1 MAKKKRRITEE
12 PIEDYEFKPKEF
24 DEREFIYKDI
34 HGTKI
39 LFVITIFAIVFGIV
53 AAVLCHY
60 GPNWMWILV
69 TIFALAIA
77 AALKKI
83 LMLMKFR
90 PDLLDGKTMY
100 ANYFLFLCLA
110 LGVCIVF
117 INPPFFS

>member
-39 LFVITIFAIVFGIV
+39 LFVITILAIVFGIV

-60 GPNWMWILV
+60 GPSWMWILV

-83 LMLMKFR
+83 LLLMKFR
-90 PDLLDGKTMY
+90 PDLIDGKTMY

-110 LGVCIVF
+110 LGICIVF

>member
-39 LFVITIFAIVFGIV
+39 LMVITILAIVFGIV
-53 AAVLCHY
+53 GAVLCHY
-60 GPNWMWILV
+60 GPDWMWYLV
-69 TIFALAIA
+69 TILSLSIA
-77 AALKKI
+77 AGLKKI
-83 LMLMKFR
+83 LIMMKFR
-90 PDLLDGKTMY
+90 PDLLDNKTMY

-110 LGVCIVF
+110 LGICIVF
-117 INPPFFS
+117 LNPPFFS

>member
-39 LFVITIFAIVFGIV
+39 LIVITVLAIVFGIV
-53 AAVLCHY
+53 GAILCHY
-60 GPNWMWILV
+60 GPDWMWYLV
-69 TIFALAIA
+69 TILSLSMA
-77 AALKKI
+77 AGLKKI
-83 LMLMKFR
+83 LILMKFR

-110 LGVCIVF
+110 LGICIVF
-117 INPPFFS
+117 MNPPFFS